1 VSLRRAHQARADNK
15 VASNHDPSSTSNER
29 PKRPSDQ
36 NVRPV
41 SDRAVAFFFVF
52 LVAMVVLGYLL
63 MTKLAADSGA
73 EHCMM
78 EHRKNCGAIEWPSK

>member
-1 VSLRRAHQARADNK
+1 VSNQ
-15 VASNHDPSSTSNER
+15 DPSPTSNER
-29 PKRPSDQ
+29 RKRHSGQ

-41 SDRAVAFFFVF
+41 SDRAVAIFFAFV
-52 LVAMVVLGYLL
+52 VAIVVLGYLL
-63 MTKLAADSGA
+63 MTRLAEDSGA

>member
-1 VSLRRAHQARADNK
+1 VSNQ
-15 VASNHDPSSTSNER
+15 DPSPTSNER
-29 PKRPSDQ
+29 RKRHSDQ

-41 SDRAVAFFFVF
+41 SDRAVAIFFAFV
-52 LVAMVVLGYLL
+52 VAIVVLGYLL
-63 MTKLAADSGA
+63 MTRLAEDSGA